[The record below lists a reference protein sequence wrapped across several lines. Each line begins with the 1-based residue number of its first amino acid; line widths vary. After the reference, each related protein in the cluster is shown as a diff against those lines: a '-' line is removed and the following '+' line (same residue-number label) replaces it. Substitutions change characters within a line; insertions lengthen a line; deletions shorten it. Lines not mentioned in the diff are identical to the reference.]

1 MKRKSHGMSRM
12 KGEPGIATVKE
23 IRQRKSRLKDYL
35 RASMV
40 RAQPPSISQVD
51 LAKAQEELAQIR
63 LRQLNS
69 AIAERKKE
77 RAGD

>member
-23 IRQRKSRLKDYL
+23 IRKRKSSKGSL
-35 RASMV
+35 RASMI
-40 RAQPPSISQVD
+40 RIQPPSISQVD

-69 AIAERKKE
+69 VIAERKKE

>member
-1 MKRKSHGMSRM
+1 MKRKSHGMSRI
-12 KGEPGIATVKE
+12 KGAPGFATLKE
-23 IRQRKSRLKDYL
+23 IRQRKSRSKDSL

-40 RAQPPSISQVD
+40 RVQPPGISQVD
-51 LAKAQEELAQIR
+51 LAKAHEELVQIR

-69 AIAERKKE
+69 VIAERKKE